1 MAVDNVQSVGVVMVP
16 LELCCLLLWT
26 SVIAVV
32 RFDLIHL
39 SGRFAC
45 KRRSLDA
52 CHELGTE
59 SCLGRHTLTR
69 TFTNTVSAVLDSE

>member
-1 MAVDNVQSVGVVMVP
+1 MVP
-16 LELCCLLLWT
+16 FELCSLLLWT

-32 RFDLIHL
+32 RFDLMH
-39 SGRFAC
+39 SSSRFAC

-59 SCLGRHTLTR
+59 SCLDRHTLTR
-69 TFTNTVSAVLDSE
+69 TFSNTVSAVLDSE